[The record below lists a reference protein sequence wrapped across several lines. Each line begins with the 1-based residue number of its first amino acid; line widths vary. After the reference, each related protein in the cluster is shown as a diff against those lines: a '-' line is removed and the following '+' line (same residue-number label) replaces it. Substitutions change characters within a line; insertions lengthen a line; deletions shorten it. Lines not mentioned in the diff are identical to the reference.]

1 MTGAIDNAAW
11 AALVDDLEDV
21 VSPEWMRHARD
32 SGDTAW
38 IRAILLVDVHDLL
51 AGAST
56 TERVAETLYHLAAD
70 REPEQAAGWE
80 ALHAQRREARRV
92 MAVRIEE
99 TGASML
105 PAEQAALFSR
115 SIDTLQVR

>member
-1 MTGAIDNAAW
+1 MTGAPDDAAW
-11 AALVDDLEDV
+11 SALVDDLQDV
-21 VSPEWMRHARD
+21 VSPEWMRHARE
-32 SGDTAW
+32 SGGTAW
-38 IRAILLVDVHDLL
+38 MRAILLVDAHDRL

-70 REPEQAAGWE
+70 REPVQAAGWE
-80 ALHAQRREARRV
+80 ALHAQCREARRV
-92 MAVRIEE
+92 LAVRIEQ

-115 SIDTLQVR
+115 SIDTMQVR